1 MKTSKELC
9 FTFFPVL
16 YPSASLQNSCTGYAF
31 PQSTSIQP
39 MHRDTWLGGDII
51 DYSSDS
57 ISGFHQLQPLFK
69 YNPKRGMIV
78 YPPLSLSLWQKIQ
91 KKKYNY
97 QFIWAPCWEY
107 TVHLGSRCKVSVS
120 SQDFSLCHELE
131 TGERMV
137 RQLGWFIIP
146 KTHHSVLSLSPG
158 RTHLLEVHRFTSA
171 RVWVHGHEAVEG
183 TSLPSH
189 SSVQGGWISFSV
201 YW

>member
-1 MKTSKELC
+1 ME
-9 FTFFPVL
+9 
-16 YPSASLQNSCTGYAF
+16 YAF
-31 PQSTSIQP
+31 PQRTPIQP
-39 MHRDTWLGGDII
+39 RHRDTWLEGDII

-97 QFIWAPCWEY
+97 QFIWAPYWEY
-107 TVHLGSRCKVSVS
+107 TVHLGSRCEVSVS
-120 SQDFSLCHELE
+120 SQDCSLCHDLE

-137 RQLGWFIIP
+137 RQLGWSIIP

-158 RTHLLEVHRFTSA
+158 RTHLFAGCSQVHISQDLSSWAWGCGGHFTSKSQQCTR
-171 RVWVHGHEAVEG
+171 RVDFLQCVLVNTIWNRYFCSGLV
-183 TSLPSH
+183 
-189 SSVQGGWISFSV
+189 INI
-201 YW
+201 